1 MRGRLT
7 DSRTA
12 AFVVGALATAVF
24 AGAAGAVAQ
33 EATSPAPAT
42 VTMCISRLGVD
53 VRFVYA
59 AAQRTRGEVTQTWN
73 VQGPVAERGP
83 IGPAG
88 PAGGVGHAGPTGP
101 TGPAGAA

>member
-12 AFVVGALATAVF
+12 AFVVGALATAAF

-33 EATSPAPAT
+33 QATSPAPAT

-53 VRFVYA
+53 VRFVYDG
-59 AAQRTRGEVTQTWN
+59 AQCTRGEVTQTWN
-73 VQGPVAERGP
+73 VQGPAGERGP
-83 IGPAG
+83 VGDHGVAG
-88 PAGGVGHAGPTGP
+88 AVGHPGPTG
-101 TGPAGAA
+101 